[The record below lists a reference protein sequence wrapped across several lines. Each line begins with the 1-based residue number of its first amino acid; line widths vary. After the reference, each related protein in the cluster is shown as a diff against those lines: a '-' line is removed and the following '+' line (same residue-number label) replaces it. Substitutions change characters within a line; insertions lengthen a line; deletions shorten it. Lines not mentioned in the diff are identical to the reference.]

1 MLLKVLVLV
10 GLAVYFFYAG
20 EPGLTFLALA
30 AIIPGIGLFL
40 AALLSI
46 LLVIKTWYGSAAIL
60 VGLIIF
66 NLVGNAMLAKKDVP
80 PPESPSS

>member
-1 MLLKVLVLV
+1 MLLKLLVLV
-10 GLAVYFFYAG
+10 GLAIYFFYAG
-20 EPGLTFLALA
+20 EPGLAFLALA

-40 AALLSI
+40 AALLTVI
-46 LLVIKTWYGSAAIL
+46 LVIKTWYGSAAIL

-80 PPESPSS
+80 PPENPS